1 MSSSSS
7 SSSGGI
13 GFFGALA
20 ILFIAL
26 KLTGYIA
33 WPWWIVLSPIWG
45 SIAFFLVVLGIVVVV
60 YLIVESRKDRESKR
74 LQDRKN
80 RLTKEL
86 HDSEQY
92 RRLLQ

>member
-1 MSSSSS
+1 MSSSS

-33 WPWWIVLSPIWG
+33 WPWWVVLSPIWG
-45 SIAFFLVVLGIVVVV
+45 RIAFFLVVIGIVIIV
-60 YLIVESRKDRESKR
+60 YLIVETRKDRQKQS
-74 LQDRKN
+74 LQHQKN
-80 RLTKEL
+80 RLVKEL

-92 RRLLQ
+92 RKLME